1 MSDFRV
7 HILGCGSALPT
18 TRHYPSAQG
27 VAYREKV
34 FISHLHGDHCYGLPG
49 LLSTLSLLGRRRALP
64 IYGPRGIADYL
75 APFISSST
83 SWLGYE
89 IEVHTLH
96 DRQAGSVHE
105 DRSVS
110 VGWSDIST
118 GPPATSTAY
127 PSAPSRP
134 YVREPTTRRPRGSSS
149 PTHG

>member
-18 TRHYPSAQG
+18 TRHYPSAQV
-27 VAYREKV
+27 VAYRDKLFLIDCGEGAQRQWRALRLDFGRLVAV

-83 SWLGYE
+83 SWLG
-89 IEVHTLH
+89 
-96 DRQAGSVHE
+96 
-105 DRSVS
+105 
-110 VGWSDIST
+110 
-118 GPPATSTAY
+118 
-127 PSAPSRP
+127 
-134 YVREPTTRRPRGSSS
+134 
-149 PTHG
+149 